1 MAKIPNNFKL
11 KMAEA
16 FFQAAKTYRMSLHT
30 SSLIPDEDTH
40 KNFSD
45 LTDEVSGTGYVAG
58 GDDIGDPELTQDDE
72 LNQIVVDWD
81 DYTFSNLTVAEIRYA
96 AIYED
101 TGNGGTSTIIAIL
114 DFGQNE
120 ASSAADFIVKINA
133 HGVLNVT

>member
-1 MAKIPNNFKL
+1 MAKIPTNFKL

-16 FFQAAKTYRMSLHT
+16 FFQVSKTYRMSLHD
-30 SSLIPDEDTH
+30 SSLIPNEDTH

-58 GDDIGDPELTQDDE
+58 GDDIGDPVLTQDDE
-72 LNQIVVDWD
+72 LNEVKVDWE
-81 DYTFSNLTVAEIRYA
+81 DYTFTNLTVPEIRYA

-101 TGNGGTSTIIAIL
+101 TGTPGTSTIIAIL

-120 ASSAADFIVKINA
+120 ASVAADFIVKMNA